1 MVGPKLNCYHGKLL
15 RNWRGRAVSWRSAL
29 QEWIHSEQLSCFE
42 LFGTHVSLLVEGFCL
57 FVFFF
62 PPPSSFCRLSARV
75 HLGISLLLNEL
86 LVQEGGSEVPSGLGG
101 DGGGGRGDVLFHMQ
115 SAMNW
120 GKKQQKTHGNLF
132 NKTIRVRAA
141 SGVADI
147 VGEKPFKNEIKVE
160 LFLFNTSWRKEINV
174 SLW

>member
-1 MVGPKLNCYHGKLL
+1 MAEPCPEGVLCRSEFTASSSVAL
-15 RNWRGRAVSWRSAL
+15 RAVWDACL
-29 QEWIHSEQLSCFE
+29 T
-42 LFGTHVSLLVEGFCL
+42 FGGVEGFCL

-132 NKTIRVRAA
+132 NKIIRVRAA

-160 LFLFNTSWRKEINV
+160 LFF
-174 SLW
+174 

>member
-1 MVGPKLNCYHGKLL
+1 M
-15 RNWRGRAVSWRSAL
+15 
-29 QEWIHSEQLSCFE
+29 
-42 LFGTHVSLLVEGFCL
+42 

-132 NKTIRVRAA
+132 NKTIRVLGCQR
-141 SGVADI
+141 SC
-147 VGEKPFKNEIKVE
+147 
-160 LFLFNTSWRKEINV
+160 
-174 SLW
+174 